1 MFQLEE
7 KIKLFFN
14 RYPNYRDLID
24 SNLKGSITFTD
35 GNYFFEGSEDNF
47 LKLKNIVSKLIEIE
61 NDKGYLERTDVV
73 SSISKSINDLSL
85 GKDQNI
91 YYLPKKIIKARTKGQ
106 EKYIESLNRY
116 DIVVAIGPAGTGKTF
131 LAVAKALNELLK
143 KNVSKIILTRPA
155 VEAGENLGFLP
166 GDLKEKIDPYLRPL
180 YDALYDLADKDR
192 IDRMIRDGIVEIA
205 PLAYMRG
212 RTLSNSYLLLD
223 EAQNTTSMQM
233 KMFLTRLGVRSKAII
248 TGDITQIDLSIR
260 SSSGLVELQDI
271 VKDIKE
277 ISFVHLTS
285 EDVVRHPL
293 VKDIIDA
300 YSSYNKK

>member
-1 MFQLEE
+1 LF
-7 KIKLFFN
+7 IKL
-14 RYPNYRDLID
+14 L
-24 SNLKGSITFTD
+24 
-35 GNYFFEGSEDNF
+35 
-47 LKLKNIVSKLIEIE
+47 EIE

-73 SSISKSINDLSL
+73 SSISKSINDLSS
-85 GKDQNI
+85 GKEQNVF
-91 YYLPKKIIKARTKGQ
+91 YLPKKIIKARTKGQ

-116 DIVVAIGPAGTGKTF
+116 DIVVSIGPAGTGKTF

-166 GDLKEKIDPYLRPL
+166 GDLKEKVDPYLRPL

-212 RTLSNSYLLLD
+212 RTLSNAYLLLD

-248 TGDITQIDLSIR
+248 TGDVTQIDLSIR
-260 SSSGLVELQDI
+260 ASSGLVELQDI
-271 VKDIKE
+271 VKEIKE
-277 ISFVHLTS
+277 ISFIHLTS

-300 YSSYNKK
+300 YSSYNKNKIKIYYFDIILV

>member
-1 MFQLEE
+1 MFQIEE
-7 KIKLFFN
+7 KIRLFFN
-14 RYPNYRDLID
+14 RYPNYKDLID
-24 SNLKGSITFTD
+24 SNLKGNIIFTE

-73 SSISKSINDLSL
+73 SSISKSINDLSF

>member
-7 KIKLFFN
+7 KVKVFFN
-14 RYPNYRDLID
+14 RYPNYKDLID
-24 SNLKGSITFTD
+24 SNLKGNIIFNE

-47 LKLKNIVSKLIEIE
+47 LKLKNIVSKLIELE

-73 SSISKSINDLSL
+73 SSISKSINDLSF
-85 GKDQNI
+85 GKDQNV
-91 YYLPKKIIKARTKGQ
+91 YYLPKKIIKSRTKGQ

-212 RTLSNSYLLLD
+212 RTISNSYLLLD

>member
-7 KIKLFFN
+7 KVKVFFN
-14 RYPNYRDLID
+14 RYPNYKDLID
-24 SNLKGSITFTD
+24 SNLKGNIIFNE

-47 LKLKNIVSKLIEIE
+47 LKLKNIVSKLIELE

-73 SSISKSINDLSL
+73 SSISKSINDLSF
-85 GKDQNI
+85 GKDQNV

-212 RTLSNSYLLLD
+212 RTISNSYLLLD

>member
-7 KIKLFFN
+7 KVKVFFN
-14 RYPNYRDLID
+14 RYPNYKDLID
-24 SNLKGSITFTD
+24 SNLKGNIIFNE

-47 LKLKNIVSKLIEIE
+47 LKLKNIVSKLIELE
-61 NDKGYLERTDVV
+61 NDKGYLERIDVV
-73 SSISKSINDLSL
+73 SSISKSINDLSF
-85 GKDQNI
+85 GKDQNV

-212 RTLSNSYLLLD
+212 RTISNSYLLLD